1 MTGIG
6 TLAAIGARGAVGDR
20 IPWVISAPRVAAS
33 TSDPAATNQRAV
45 RAVAVVVGGGRTI
58 SAATKVSG
66 ERPANP
72 ASGLMLKG
80 EAGAGR
86 MALMFEGTNDAAD
99 EGY

>member
-1 MTGIG
+1 M
-6 TLAAIGARGAVGDR
+6 
-20 IPWVISAPRVAAS
+20 PWVISAPRVAAS

-45 RAVAVVVGGGRTI
+45 RAVAVVVGGRTI

-86 MALMFEGTNDAAD
+86 MALMFDGANDAAD